1 MTSSIL
7 RSAYAA
13 GAVLDQVQRRLM
25 PALRGVLRVPPRCL
39 VLGHHD
45 EIGRERHR
53 LFLRCAR
60 CGRETPG
67 WAIGP
72 QRDDDTLVVEPRRPR
87 HAPAARAATM
97 SASAVVLRDW
107 SQARIAEASEE
118 ARQTLVR
125 ARAAWSRL
133 ERAGI
138 RFRLQRP
145 RWPGSRRR

>member
-45 EIGRERHR
+45 EVGRERHR

-60 CGRETPG
+60 CGRETAG

-72 QRDDDTLVVEPRRPR
+72 QRHSESITQPVRSRRA
-87 HAPAARAATM
+87 APAPAVTMRAY
-97 SASAVVLRDW
+97 
-107 SQARIAEASEE
+107 
-118 ARQTLVR
+118 
-125 ARAAWSRL
+125 AA
-133 ERAGI
+133 
-138 RFRLQRP
+138 
-145 RWPGSRRR
+145 

>member
-39 VLGHHD
+39 VLGHRD
-45 EIGRERHR
+45 EVGRERHR

-72 QRDDDTLVVEPRRPR
+72 QRHEESVVEPRRSR
-87 HAPAARAATM
+87 RAAAARAATP
-97 SASAVVLRDW
+97 SAYAVVLRERTR
-107 SQARIAEASEE
+107 AFVAEA
-118 ARQTLVR
+118 R
-125 ARAAWSRL
+125 
-133 ERAGI
+133 
-138 RFRLQRP
+138 
-145 RWPGSRRR
+145 

>member
-25 PALRGVLRVPPRCL
+25 PALRGVLRIPPRCL

-45 EIGRERHR
+45 EVGRERHR

-72 QRDDDTLVVEPRRPR
+72 QRHDESVVEPRRPR
-87 HAPAARAATM
+87 RAPAGPPVTLRAY
-97 SASAVVLRDW
+97 SVVLRDR
-107 SQARIAEASEE
+107 SQAEIAEASEE
-118 ARQTLVR
+118 ARRVLAR

-145 RWPGSRRR
+145 RWPGSRGR

>member
-13 GAVLDQVQRRLM
+13 GAVLDQVQRRVL
-25 PALRGVLRVPPRCL
+25 PALRSALRVPPRCL

-45 EIGRERHR
+45 ELGRERHR

-72 QRDDDTLVVEPRRPR
+72 LRHDETVVVEPRRRR
-87 HAPAARAATM
+87 HAPAARPTM
-97 SASAVVLRDW
+97 SAYAIVLRDW
-107 SQARIAEASEE
+107 SQARIAEVSVEPRRILA
-118 ARQTLVR
+118 R

-133 ERAGI
+133 QRSGI
-138 RFRLQRP
+138 RVRLQRTRRP
-145 RWPGSRRR
+145 RSRKR

>member
-25 PALRGVLRVPPRCL
+25 PALRGVLRIPPRCL

-45 EIGRERHR
+45 EVGRERHR

-72 QRDDDTLVVEPRRPR
+72 QRHDESVVEPQRSRRASA
-87 HAPAARAATM
+87 APAPTV
-97 SASAVVLRDW
+97 STYAVVLRDW
-107 SQARIAEASEE
+107 SQARIAEASLE
-118 ARQTLVR
+118 ARRMLAR
-125 ARAAWSRL
+125 ARAAW
-133 ERAGI
+133 
-138 RFRLQRP
+138 FRL
-145 RWPGSRRR
+145 